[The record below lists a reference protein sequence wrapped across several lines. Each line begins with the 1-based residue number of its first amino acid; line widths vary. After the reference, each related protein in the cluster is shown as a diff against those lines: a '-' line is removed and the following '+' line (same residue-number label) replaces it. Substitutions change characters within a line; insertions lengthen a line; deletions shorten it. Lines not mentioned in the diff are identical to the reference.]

1 MKIKT
6 HSTKRYIISDEDE
19 NILRRA
25 AKLFD
30 ELYDCSEEHGEY
42 ESDFER
48 ARDDIDYLIDQ
59 WKQDDMETFWEENY
73 TSIDEP

>member
-30 ELYDCSEEHGEY
+30 ELYDCSEEHGKY

-48 ARDDIDYLIDQ
+48 EMILTIL
-59 WKQDDMETFWEENY
+59 
-73 TSIDEP
+73 

>member
-30 ELYDCSEEHGEY
+30 ELYDCREEHGKY

-59 WKQDDMETFWEENY
+59 LKQDDMETFWEENY